1 MGFASSKGVGRL
13 RLLRSH
19 SPLEVAAFWII
30 LTLSYLALS
39 FLAGARGIGY
49 AERIDPSSRAI
60 AFDLNPSLWFPDVFL
75 HAYPPTNPMPFLLW
89 WVALSVVIAEV
100 VMVVMRILRGGLR
113 PGASKSP
120 ALDKSRSE

>member
-1 MGFASSKGVGRL
+1 MGFADSKGVGRL

-49 AERIDPSSRAI
+49 AERVDSASRAI
-60 AFDLNPSLWFPDVFL
+60 AFELNPFLWFPDVFL
-75 HAYPPTNPMPFLLW
+75 HAYPPTNPVPFLLW
-89 WVALSVVIAEV
+89 WVALSVVIAEI
-100 VMVVMRILRGGLR
+100 VMVVMRILRGDLR

-120 ALDKSRSE
+120 GPGKYRST

>member
-1 MGFASSKGVGRL
+1 MGFADAKGVGRS

-19 SPLEVAAFWII
+19 STLEVAAFWTV

-49 AERIDPSSRAI
+49 AERVDPASRAI
-60 AFDLNPSLWFPDVFL
+60 AFDLNPFLWFPDVFL
-75 HAYPPTNPMPFLLW
+75 HSYPPTNPVPFLLW
-89 WVALSVVIAEV
+89 WVVLSVVIAEA
-100 VMVVMRILRGGLR
+100 VMVLMRILRGGLR

-120 ALDKSRSE
+120 ALDKSRST